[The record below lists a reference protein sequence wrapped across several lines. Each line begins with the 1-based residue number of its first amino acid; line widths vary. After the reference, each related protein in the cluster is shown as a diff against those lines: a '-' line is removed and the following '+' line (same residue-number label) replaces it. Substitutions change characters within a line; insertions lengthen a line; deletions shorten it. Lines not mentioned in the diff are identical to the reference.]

1 MSPVLYPS
9 SRFSRSSCRSALAAA
24 LLACAAS
31 QQAAADFAVTISPPR
46 FELRAEP
53 GQTLNEAF
61 SIHNDDTRLAELAFR
76 SADWTLRPDGG
87 VDIAGPALE
96 PGSCRPWVVIERATY
111 ALTQRATKRYRF
123 QVNVPADAPVG
134 ECRFALLIEPAKPD
148 TEVKFGQVQFPV
160 SGRVAV
166 IVYVAVGDAAGMIDV
181 GRVGVGKSGDQ
192 TVPVVTLTNSGN
204 ATARPEG
211 VLRGR
216 DASGKELQFF
226 LGGYPVLPGQTR
238 TLPISVETD
247 ARDGK
252 PLPFQFPVEL
262 SGTIEWQ
269 GGRTEL
275 SGTAAR

>member
-1 MSPVLYPS
+1 V
-9 SRFSRSSCRSALAAA
+9 
-24 LLACAAS
+24 
-31 QQAAADFAVTISPPR
+31 SPPR
-46 FELRAEP
+46 FELRAKP

-61 SIHNDDTRLAELAFR
+61 SIHNDETRLTELAFR

-87 VDIAGPALE
+87 VDIAGSALQ

-111 ALTQRATKRYRF
+111 ALAQRATKRYRF
-123 QVNVPADAPVG
+123 QINVPADAPVG

-148 TEVKFGQVQFPV
+148 TSVKLGQVQFPV
-160 SGRVAV
+160 TGRVAV
-166 IVYVAVGDAAGMIDV
+166 IVYVAVGDAVGKVDV
-181 GRVGVGKSGDQ
+181 ESFATGKSGRQ

-211 VLRGR
+211 ILRGR
-216 DASGKELQFF
+216 DATGKELQFF

-238 TLPISVETD
+238 TLPIFVETD
-247 ARDGK
+247 ARNGK
-252 PLPFQFPVEL
+252 PLPFEFPVEL

-269 GGRTEL
+269 GGRAEL